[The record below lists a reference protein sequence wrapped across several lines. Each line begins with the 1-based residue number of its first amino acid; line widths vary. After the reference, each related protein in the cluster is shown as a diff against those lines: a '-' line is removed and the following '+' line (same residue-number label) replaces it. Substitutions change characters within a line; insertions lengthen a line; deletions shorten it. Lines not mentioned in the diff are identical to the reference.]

1 MQSADKMKFDELE
14 TDGYNKIEF
23 IFENFYK
30 ARQ

>member
-1 MQSADKMKFDELE
+1 MQSADQMEIDELE

-30 ARQ
+30 ERR